1 MKCRKVLWKFV
12 GIWIVIFRKEA
23 SQVVKNLPASTGDT
37 GDMDSI
43 PGSGRS
49 PRDLPGHGQGHGN
62 PLQYLAWR
70 ILWTDETD
78 GLQSTGLQRVRHSW
92 ATKHTRRTV
101 RGIPF
106 LVMWEG
112 DRSFNGGLYAQTPS
126 PFWNR
131 LVLGKNAD
139 GKLKLWG
146 IFLLELFVLTCPLGK
161 MFCPS

>member
-1 MKCRKVLWKFV
+1 MLETLVQFLGQEYPWRRDRLPTVVFMDFP
-12 GIWIVIFRKEA
+12 GGSDGKESA
-23 SQVVKNLPASTGDT
+23 CNSGDL
-37 GDMDSI
+37 GLI
-43 PGSGRS
+43 PGLGRS
-49 PRDLPGHGQGHGN
+49 PGEGN
-62 PLQYLAWR
+62 VNRLQYLAWR

-106 LVMWEG
+106 LVVWEG